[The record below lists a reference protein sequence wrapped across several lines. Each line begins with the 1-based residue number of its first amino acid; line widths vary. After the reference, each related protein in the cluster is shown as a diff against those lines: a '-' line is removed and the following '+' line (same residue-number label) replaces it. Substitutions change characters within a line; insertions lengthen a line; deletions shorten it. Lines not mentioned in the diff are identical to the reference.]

1 MKTESVIDF
10 PKNSLCPDVWEKVVA
25 ADGMSEVWQLKRD
38 VKDKVLKVWK
48 HVCPNAKVV
57 HITGSITSNSYTEN
71 ADIDVHFLDADV
83 TFNDNMQL
91 EQFQKEVRDR
101 YQKTYIGKHLIE
113 VYYQD
118 NVFQDYMSVGCYDV
132 LNGEW
137 LVGPEFTDQSFNPYS
152 EYYKEVLAQSES
164 LAKQIRNMIFSI
176 YEIAVVMKK
185 NIGTEF
191 QQNVRQILMSRLEEV
206 KKLYDSIRQMRKVYS
221 SPTTAEEALRWR
233 NSRKWKVADASFK
246 LFDKYG
252 YMAILK
258 QFIQDAELMSSTN
271 DVDAEAVEDILNTV
285 KNYINNADKLAEK
298 ELFEDEQLE
307 EGTISNMLIA
317 SLLAIPGILP
327 QDALAKQLV
336 SIPKNQLHM
345 TSQPVQAAI
354 DKATV
359 DTTMVGRFS
368 YRNSVN
374 ILQWVHYTEA
384 ANQEL
389 EGRKAIMSVIWN
401 RAGGDPNK
409 LLEVVLKSG
418 TNKNGKRIWQFSE
431 WQPGNPWKL
440 VAPTSDKDWTY
451 KVPKDITNPKV
462 QKIWKE
468 GEKFAK
474 LLLAG
479 RWKSNIGKCNLIASD
494 RDSDVA
500 KSTWG
505 KDCNYKIGDHRFG
518 YDPSQDGFKKSGK
531 TYVVTKGDTGYQIA
545 ANNNMQ
551 FSKLK
556 QLNPNVDWNKL
567 QIGQKLKLP

>member
-1 MKTESVIDF
+1 MKTESIIDF
-10 PKNSLCPDVWEKVVA
+10 PKDSLCPDVWEKVVA
-25 ADGMSEVWQLKRD
+25 ADGMGEVWQLKHD
-38 VKDKVLKVWK
+38 VKDKVLEVWK
-48 HVCPNAKVV
+48 QACPNAKVV

-118 NVFQDYMSVGCYDV
+118 NPFQDYMSVGCYDV

-137 LVGPEFTDQSFNPYS
+137 LVGPEFTNQSFNPYS

-271 DVDAEAVEDILNTV
+271 DVDAEVVEDILSTV

-298 ELFEDEQLE
+298 ELYEDEQVN
-307 EGTISNMLIA
+307 EGVVSKV
-317 SLLAIPGILP
+317 LLAALLAVPGILS
-327 QDALAKQLV
+327 AKQV
-336 SIPKNQLHM
+336 QQSIDKNQRYEMIANDMNNSTRMIGNYSAFQAANIIARTLYAEARNDGKTGMTAVASVIFNRANKDKTLFTDACLKPKQFSCWNKFTKEEADPKNFKIKIP
-345 TSQPVQAAI
+345 S
-354 DKATV
+354 
-359 DTTMVGRFS
+359 
-368 YRNSVN
+368 SVKGN
-374 ILQWVHYTEA
+374 A
-384 ANQEL
+384 KNQ
-389 EGRKAIMSVIWN
+389 
-401 RAGGDPNK
+401 K
-409 LLEVVLKSG
+409 L
-418 TNKNGKRIWQFSE
+418 
-431 WQPGNPWKL
+431 
-440 VAPTSDKDWTY
+440 
-451 KVPKDITNPKV
+451 
-462 QKIWKE
+462 WKE
-468 GEKFAK
+468 AM
-474 LLLAG
+474 A
-479 RWKSNIGKCNLIASD
+479 
-494 RDSDVA
+494 
-500 KSTWG
+500 
-505 KDCNYKIGDHRFG
+505 
-518 YDPSQDGFKKSGK
+518 
-531 TYVVTKGDTGYQIA
+531 IA
-545 ANNNMQ
+545 ADMLADAFIPTTDANMYYAPKKCSPKWAKDLTDVVMIGSHK
-551 FSKLK
+551 FGKLK
-556 QLNPNVDWNKL
+556 NHSAFV
-567 QIGQKLKLP
+567 